1 MPYTPGGDAEWVGQA
16 TQVPALTA
24 PEEEEYVPLGQSEH
38 AAGPDAALNLP
49 AGHIVHVPPFG
60 PVIYTYESCAH
71 THTDTQTQTQT
82 HT

>member
-1 MPYTPGGDAEWVGQA
+1 M
-16 TQVPALTA
+16 PALTA

-60 PVIYTYESCAH
+60 PNIHIYINHAH
-71 THTDTQTQTQT
+71 TRTHTDT
-82 HT
+82 HTDT